1 MDWTPFRV
9 FAYPSIMRPV
19 LLATLLSILALP
31 APAAEFAALL
41 NKRLDVNCHEGKCE
55 HLVIEKVEQVGAS
68 DGGAGKL
75 YVVVTEGAETGA
87 TGAEKKGDAAH
98 VAFVFCSRTRPSVFY
113 PSTDGSSSWAPSY
126 LRPNVGDDINDANGA
141 SYLIY
146 FASCHHA
153 AVTGPEQIM
162 PLAKRLGYRVKVP
175 EATSDRT
182 VPTPF
187 TVIMPKETR

>member
-1 MDWTPFRV
+1 MR
-9 FAYPSIMRPV
+9 SILP
-19 LLATLLSILALP
+19 ATLLSILALP

-41 NKRLDVNCHEGKCE
+41 NKKLDVNCHQGKCD

-75 YVVVTEGAETGA
+75 YVVVTGDAETGA
-87 TGAEKKGDAAH
+87 KDAAAKADTASKNDAAH

-113 PSTDGSSSWAPSY
+113 PSTDGSSNWATSY
-126 LRPNVGDDINDANGA
+126 LRPNLGDDINDANGA

-146 FASCHHA
+146 FASCHPA

-162 PLAKRLGYRVKVP
+162 PLAKHLGYRVKMP
-175 EATSDRT
+175 DATSDRT

-187 TVIMPKETR
+187 AVIMPKETR